1 MIPKRQR
8 LRPARQ
14 PAPYI
19 GFEDRDEE
27 DEDEA
32 HFREIPEKDS
42 FDYEVWENDTC
53 PFSSFPHCALL
64 PCLVCFNSLQAIKP
78 FVAFGK
84 ETKEDKDSGD
94 LGESSMKGL
103 NFYQQYGQ
111 HDDRL
116 GEILE
121 VF

>member
-1 MIPKRQR
+1 M
-8 LRPARQ
+8 
-14 PAPYI
+14 
-19 GFEDRDEE
+19 
-27 DEDEA
+27 
-32 HFREIPEKDS
+32 
-42 FDYEVWENDTC
+42 
-53 PFSSFPHCALL
+53 
-64 PCLVCFNSLQAIKP
+64 CFNSLQAIKP

-84 ETKEDKDSGD
+84 ETKEDEDSGD